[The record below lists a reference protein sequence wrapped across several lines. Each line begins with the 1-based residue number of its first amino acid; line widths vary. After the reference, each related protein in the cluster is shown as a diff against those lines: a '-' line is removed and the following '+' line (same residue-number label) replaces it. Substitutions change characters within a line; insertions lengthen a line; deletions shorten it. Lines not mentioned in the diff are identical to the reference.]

1 MAKIPNRKDLQDLN
15 KELSAFEDA
24 LLNISSKLSSTIKDS
39 LRSVRDEAKTVGE
52 ILEKQISNTI
62 KSMARDLDD
71 TVKSTLDLAKGTT
84 SVSKIQQKIQR
95 QKVKA
100 LSIEK
105 NLSTLQKNGLIT
117 LDDYNKSLGELF
129 DTQKAHLSVME
140 EQLDM
145 AKEIKKRIGITGKII
160 KGISKLPIIGDLINA
175 EEILTNINHQAF
187 LGKTKLQIMGTAL
200 EGVLGSI
207 KQNLGDPLVLIGLF
221 KKLIDAVQSFSKMS
235 VKIGQSFLGLAGSTK
250 QVRADLVDMAANN
263 RYLNFEEA
271 LGHMVSINKLTGTNL
286 KLTQDQVNH
295 MQRLTNLMGLSAE
308 TASGLFEISTLT
320 GQSFDDSLTN
330 IASITEE
337 LNATEG
343 QILSVNDVVEK
354 FVSASSQ
361 IRANLA
367 NNPELLARAA
377 FQAAKLGL
385 TLNQIQDLS
394 RGTLNFQ
401 SSIEDEMSAE
411 LLLQKNLNLE
421 ALRYATLTGDVAT
434 QGKEIERIIKDN
446 IESTKGNVIA
456 QEALAKTLNMSVEQ
470 MFKISDEMKLQDKL
484 AEMGVDK
491 RISLSDY
498 NNLAL
503 KKQQEL
509 SKELGKQVTLEDA
522 KNAISK
528 DNLNDLAKQAELSQ
542 ELSRGIENIKDN
554 LVKMLVDTG
563 VLGRLEKFTK
573 LAADNPKAAIAGF
586 ATVLGGILLAQKA
599 IPQNVRIVGGGGFG
613 GGIGG
618 GGKGKVV
625 GGGGIGGGGK
635 GKILKG
641 GMKRSMKRAGLK
653 MFGKNLG
660 KAGIKSIG
668 KKIPIVGTLLGLG
681 FAAQRAMKGDWLG
694 AGMELTSG
702 LVSNLPGVG
711 TAASLGID
719 AALAAKDVK
728 ASNGTAADFISRPG
742 QPIQKF
748 RKDDIIVGGTSLG
761 GGNEVVPLLKELIVA
776 VKQGGDIYM
785 DGAKVGKSLALSTS
799 KIG

>member
-295 MQRLTNLMGLSAE
+295 MQRLTNLMGLSSE